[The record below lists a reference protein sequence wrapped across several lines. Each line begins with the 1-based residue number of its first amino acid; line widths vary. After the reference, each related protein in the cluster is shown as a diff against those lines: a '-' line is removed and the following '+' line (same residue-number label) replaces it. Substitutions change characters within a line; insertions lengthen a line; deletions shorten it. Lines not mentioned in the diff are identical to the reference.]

1 MRSPFLILSQQ
12 RSLRYGAFFYLYV
25 MQGLP
30 SGFALTAV
38 TNYLTAEGLTPQAL
52 ASFGVIVGLPWGFKF
67 LWGPL
72 VDRFQASAM
81 GRRRPWVLG
90 AQVMALL
97 ASGGILFIR
106 NPVAQ
111 FSMLAGAFMLHGVFA
126 SLQDVSVDALAIST
140 VPPTERG
147 RANAFMKG
155 GMVVGQA
162 IGAAGLAY
170 LLRNGGFHLAA
181 LVQSLVLLAFTALTF
196 FIREQ
201 PGDAFFSLKRRVPTP
216 DDAISIDTTN
226 EPTVSPPDWSF
237 GPLLRT
243 LVRAI
248 LTPRPL
254 AIFGAI
260 ALVFIGERLFQRAYY
275 IHLIRQE
282 GWTDTAV
289 SVLSGTYGTLL
300 AVALALLGGWLA
312 DAIGAQRMLLGTM
325 LGMAVLHIGFSLA
338 ASSWADPAVATAGLI
353 VRQTLEP
360 IFSIAALPMLMS
372 LCQRGIEGSQFAFY
386 MAISNQADVA
396 GIFLAGQLQPF
407 VATSVLGV
415 GCGVLMF
422 IAALLLWLTLR
433 HPQQQPTL
441 TV

>member
-1 MRSPFLILSQQ
+1 MTLSTLTLSQ
-12 RSLRYGAFFYLYV
+12 RRPLRYGTFFYLYV

-38 TNYLTAEGLTPQAL
+38 TNYLAAEGLTPQAL
-52 ASFGVIVGLPWGFKF
+52 GSFGAIVGLPWGFKF
-67 LWGPL
+67 VWGPL

-90 AQVMALL
+90 AQLMALL
-97 ASGGILFIR
+97 ASIGIIFIR
-106 NPVAQ
+106 DPVGQ
-111 FSMLAGAFMLHGVFA
+111 FSALAIAFSLHGVFA

-140 VPPTERG
+140 VPVAERG
-147 RANAFMKG
+147 RVNAFMKG

-170 LLRNGGFHLAA
+170 LIRNGSFQLAA
-181 LVQSLVLLAFTALTF
+181 TVQSVTLLSFTILTF

-201 PGDAFFSLKRRVPTP
+201 PGDAFVSLRRRTPTP
-216 DDAISIDTTN
+216 ASGELPVTR
-226 EPTVSPPDWSF
+226 PDWSF

-243 LVRAI
+243 LLRAI
-248 LTPRPL
+248 LSPRPL
-254 AIFGAI
+254 LIFGAI
-260 ALVFIGERLFQRAYY
+260 ALVFIGERLFQRAFN
-275 IHLIRQE
+275 IHLIQQL

-312 DAIGAQRMLLGTM
+312 DIVGAQRMLLGTT
-325 LGMAVLHIGFSLA
+325 LGMAILHIGYSLA
-338 ASSWADPAVATAGLI
+338 ASSWADPTVATAGLV
-353 VRQTLEP
+353 VRQSLEP

-386 MAISNQADVA
+386 MAISNQADVI
-396 GIFLAGQLQPF
+396 GIFLAGQLQPM
-407 VATSVLGV
+407 VTTSVLGI
-415 GCGVLMF
+415 GCGVVMLV
-422 IAALLLWLTLR
+422 AAVLLRWTLR
-433 HPQQQPTL
+433 QSDTQASL
-441 TV
+441 AS

>member
-1 MRSPFLILSQQ
+1 MRASPLILSQR

-52 ASFGVIVGLPWGFKF
+52 GSFGALVGLPWGFKF

-97 ASGGILFIR
+97 ASGGILLID
-106 NPVAQ
+106 NPVTQ

-140 VPPTERG
+140 VPTAERG

-170 LLRNGGFHLAA
+170 LIREGSFHVAA
-181 LVQSLVLLAFTALTF
+181 LVQSAVLFAFTILTF
-196 FIREQ
+196 FIRER
-201 PGDAFFSLKRRVPTP
+201 PGDAFVSLKRRSPV
-216 DDAISIDTTN
+216 ANSVISTDTAD
-226 EPTVSPPDWSF
+226 EPTVARPDWSF
-237 GPLLRT
+237 GALLQT

-248 LTPRPL
+248 LMPRPL
-254 AIFGAI
+254 VIFGAI
-260 ALVFIGERLFQRAYY
+260 SLVFIGERLFQRAYY
-275 IHLIRQE
+275 IHLIQQE

-312 DAIGAQRMLLGTM
+312 DIVGAQRMLLGTT
-325 LGMAVLHIGFSLA
+325 LGMAVLHIAFSLA
-338 ASSWADPAVATAGLI
+338 ASSWANPTVATAGLI

-360 IFSIAALPMLMS
+360 LFSIAALPMLMS

-396 GIFLAGQLQPF
+396 GIFLAGQLQPV
-407 VATSVLGV
+407 VATSALGI
-415 GCGVLMF
+415 GCGALMLA
-422 IAALLLWLTLR
+422 AALLLWLTLR
-433 HPQQQPTL
+433 QPQPAL
-441 TV
+441 TT